1 MKKYLKCYKIILLVH
16 HLMIINDQNMVNGNV
31 YVITET
37 RLKEWVGITP
47 PAMPYVAG
55 FGVAVKDLNATR
67 DFLVARK
74 ISSKNHPYPA
84 IWVEPQYTCGPV
96 LTFSQA

>member
-1 MKKYLKCYKIILLVH
+1 MWPSILAIRTTTQGGQARGKVFSLSR
-16 HLMIINDQNMVNGNV
+16 GNV

-55 FGVAVKDLNATR
+55 FGVAVKDLDATRNFLSSQDIATR
-67 DFLVARK
+67 D
-74 ISSKNHPYPA
+74 HPYPA
-84 IWVEPQYTCGPV
+84 LWVAPEETCGPIV
-96 LTFSQA
+96 TFSQA